1 VSPRSALAGLA
12 AVYAALATLVA
23 TGALNGIDQW
33 SIDNLM
39 PGAGG
44 GGDAPST
51 LEAAV
56 PLLHS
61 NWSSWL
67 HVVTNVVTVPAQGIV
82 SLLILLAIGRQGRLL
97 GWLLAWL
104 GANAVEYVCKSVIV
118 RPPLFGPEGHIAGF
132 DSSFPSGHT
141 LRAAILAVALATLW
155 PRAKWL
161 LAAWAGATFV
171 LLEVAGHHVPSD
183 IVGGAVLA
191 TFVLGVLG
199 LLPRGGAA
207 RALGARGLGAPTRGA
222 G

>member
-1 VSPRSALAGLA
+1 VSLRSALAGLA
-12 AVYAALATLVA
+12 ALYAALATLVA
-23 TGALNGIDQW
+23 TGALNGVDQW
-33 SIDNLM
+33 SIDHLM

-44 GGDAPST
+44 GGSAPSM

-67 HVVTNVVTVPAQGIV
+67 HVVTNIVTVPAQGIV
-82 SLLILLAIGRQGRLL
+82 SLLILLAIRQPR
-97 GWLLAWL
+97 WLLAWL
-104 GANAVEYVCKSVIV
+104 GANAVEYLCKSVIV

-141 LRAAILAVALATLW
+141 LRAAVLAVALATLW
-155 PRAKWL
+155 PRTKWL

-207 RALGARGLGAPTRGA
+207 RALGARGLRAPTRGA